1 MSDLFARVR
10 STFHHR
16 QAEFLKIELD
26 TCLRSANL
34 ASQMY
39 QGGNRD
45 SAERTTADAEES
57 YAMVLRFLSDP
68 KGSKYL
74 TIKATQEF
82 TAKIER
88 LRKTLDGL
96 RRLRK

>member
-1 MSDLFARVR
+1 MSDPFARVR

-16 QAEFLKIELD
+16 QGEFLTIELE
-26 TCLRSANL
+26 TCLRSGNL
-34 ASQMY
+34 ASRMY
-39 QGGNRD
+39 KAGNRD
-45 SAERTTADAEES
+45 SAERTTADAEKS
-57 YAMVLRFLSDP
+57 YAVVLRFLSDP

-88 LRKTLDGL
+88 LRKTLDDL